1 MQGEKNLKILLE
13 NISPKLLEG
22 EYVFCTVKDG
32 VYGDYADALPLASI
46 LEDEGLTLI
55 LLKEAAVKCGLSYDS
70 IFRCITLAVHSS
82 LDAVGLT
89 SAVSRKLFDYKIS
102 ANIVA
107 GFYHD
112 HIFVPAEKAEKALKV
127 LGEF

>member
-1 MQGEKNLKILLE
+1 MKGETDLNNLLE
-13 NISPKLLEG
+13 NISPKLLGG
-22 EYVFCTVKDG
+22 EYVFCTVKNG
-32 VYGDYADALPLASI
+32 IYGDYADAKPFASI

-55 LLKEAAVKCGLSYDS
+55 LLKETAVKYGLTFDS
-70 IFRCITLAVHSS
+70 VFGCITLTVHSS

-89 SAVSRKLFDYKIS
+89 AAVSKKLNDRKIS

-112 HIFVPAEKAEKALKV
+112 HIFVPVEKADLALKA